1 MKKLFFCTI
10 LLLISCKENKKNILT
25 EKNINYSNITEPKER
40 IYIELISYYPALN
53 KAQSNFYVV
62 KNIHNNDTL
71 FVINNS
77 PIYDFIK
84 NYKGVNNVTITLEKE
99 NLQLNQKRIIVN
111 IPKNYDLANKEI
123 FLGELINLID

>member
-1 MKKLFFCTI
+1 MKKLLFCTI
-10 LLLISCKENKKNILT
+10 LLLISCKKNSLT
-25 EKNINYSNITEPKER
+25 EKNINYSNIIEPKER
-40 IYIELISYYPALN
+40 LYIELISYYPALN
-53 KAQSNFYVV
+53 RDQSNFYVV

-99 NLQLNQKRIIVN
+99 NLKLNQKRIIVN
-111 IPKNYDLANKEI
+111 IPKNYNIDHKKI
-123 FLGELINLID
+123 YLGEFINLIY